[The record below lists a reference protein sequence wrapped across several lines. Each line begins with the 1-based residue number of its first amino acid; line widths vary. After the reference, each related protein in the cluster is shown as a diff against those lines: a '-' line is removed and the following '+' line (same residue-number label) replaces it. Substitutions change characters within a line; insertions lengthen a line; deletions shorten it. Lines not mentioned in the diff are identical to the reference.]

1 MMARMLANLRH
12 RTLLGAVADLVGPHV
27 IARWKICVGATAAV
41 LAGTA
46 ADLLKPWPLKL
57 VFDYVLKDVTP
68 WRGGFEPPV
77 GDSRTWMLALACGLI
92 LGAWL
97 LASLAAFFGD
107 FLSNRLAEE
116 VVFELRVSIFSHI
129 QRLSLTYHDDRRIG
143 DLLARVTRDT
153 DAIRDLFGST
163 WLQWTIAS
171 LTLVGTLAVMFV
183 IDWKLALVGALTVAS
198 LSPVQWRLRWRIQQ
212 ASKEKRDREVE
223 VSSVTQETIGSLRV
237 VKAFGREDFQQ
248 QQFDRESAESVRAGI
263 KAARLEA
270 KYVRSVD
277 IISALATCGVVWLGV
292 REVFG
297 GKLTPG
303 DLYVFIHYVRG
314 FHGPLREVA
323 KQSVRMARGR
333 VGLERILEIMRM
345 EAGTPDSPSARPA
358 PPLRGAIEFDAVTFG
373 YRRDQPVLH
382 DVTFKVEPGQV
393 VALVGHTGAGKS
405 SAMGLIPRLYEPTV
419 GRVLIDGED
428 IRNFRLDTLR
438 EQIGMVLQESMLFQT
453 TILENIRYGRPDAPL
468 EEIMRAAR
476 AARVDQFV
484 GGLEDGYHTIVGPRG
499 ATLSGGERQRV
510 AIARAMIRNPPIL
523 LLDEPTT
530 GLDVENEQLVIEAL
544 ERLMR
549 GKTTLLISHR
559 LRLIERVDR
568 VLVIDGGR
576 IVESGT
582 PARLRSAGGLY
593 ARLCSL
599 APAGGGI
606 DNASVAV
613 ANLHR

>member
-1 MMARMLANLRH
+1 MIPRMVTSLMH
-12 RTLLGAVADLVGPHV
+12 RTLLGDVADLVGPYV
-27 IARWKICVGATAAV
+27 LARWRICAGAVVAV

-57 VFDYVLKDVTP
+57 VFDYVLKDVTLWQP
-68 WRGGFEPPV
+68 GFEPPI
-77 GDSRTWMLALACGLI
+77 GDSRTWMLAIVCGLI

-97 LASLAAFFGD
+97 LASFAAFFGD

-116 VVFELRVSIFSHI
+116 VVFELRVSIFSRI

-153 DAIRDLFGST
+153 DSIRDLFGSS
-163 WLQWTIAS
+163 WLQWTIAT
-171 LTLVGTLAVMFV
+171 LTLIGTLAVMFV
-183 IDWKLALVGALTVAS
+183 LDWELALVGALTVAA
-198 LSPVQWRLRWRIQQ
+198 LSPVQWRLRSRIQQ

-237 VKAFGREDFQQ
+237 VKALGREDFQQ

-270 KYVRSVD
+270 RYVRSVD

-303 DLYVFIHYVRG
+303 GLYVFIHYVRS

-358 PPLRGAIEFDAVTFG
+358 PPLRGAIEFDDVTFG

-382 DVTFKVEPGQV
+382 RVAFKVEPGEV

-405 SAMGLIPRLYEPTV
+405 TALSLIPRLYEPTA
-419 GRVLIDGED
+419 GRVIVDGED
-428 IRNFRLDTLR
+428 IRNYRLDTLR
-438 EQIGMVLQESMLFQT
+438 EQIGMVLQDSMLFQT
-453 TILENIRYGRPDAPL
+453 TVLENIRYGRPEASID
-468 EEIMRAAR
+468 EILRAAR

-484 GGLEDGYHTIVGPRG
+484 SRLPDGYNTIVGPRG
-499 ATLSGGERQRV
+499 STLSGGERQRV
-510 AIARAMIRNPPIL
+510 AVARAMIRNPPIL

-530 GLDVENEQLVIEAL
+530 GLDVENELLVIEAL
-544 ERLMR
+544 ECLMR
-549 GKTTLLISHR
+549 GKTTLLVSHR
-559 LRLIERVDR
+559 LSLIERVDR
-568 VLVIDGGR
+568 VLVFDGGR

-582 PARLRSAGGLY
+582 PAALRAAGGLY
-593 ARLCSL
+593 ARLCHL
-599 APAGGGI
+599 APAGGANDSAWAG
-606 DNASVAV
+606 VAK
-613 ANLHR
+613 R